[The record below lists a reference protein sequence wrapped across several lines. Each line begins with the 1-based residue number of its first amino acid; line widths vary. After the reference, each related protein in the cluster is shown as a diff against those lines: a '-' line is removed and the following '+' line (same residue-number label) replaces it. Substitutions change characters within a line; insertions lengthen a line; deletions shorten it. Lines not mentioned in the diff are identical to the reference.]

1 MESNISLE
9 EKYYKKKLWK
19 RGAKTRFRRVPETGS
34 QRAPF
39 CRTLEKL
46 GLGLLE
52 EMVWDRSEDNRQES
66 AVLRSGLW
74 VSRKCLS
81 SQMRDASMPLGSLL
95 GLFRNVERYEKAKT
109 QARGPSL
116 CDRIDL
122 KRLDKPYQVR
132 AGTCELR
139 KPVRYQISEI
149 SGSQGSRGPWV
160 PRSQGL

>member
-1 MESNISLE
+1 MKKGWKISVSE
-9 EKYYKKKLWK
+9 GP
-19 RGAKTRFRRVPETGS
+19 RNRVPKG
-34 QRAPF
+34 PF
-39 CRTLEKL
+39 LQDL
-46 GLGLLE
+46 GEVGFGTIRRDG
-52 EMVWDRSEDNRQES
+52 VGQIWRPQTS
-66 AVLRSGLW
+66 VCCLRSGLW
-74 VSRKCLS
+74 VSRKCLP

-139 KPVRYQISEI
+139 KPVRHQVSEI